1 MAPFSSGGLRRAPP
15 EPACWQRRRVPR
27 TRPQTDVL
35 PPGPGVPPPSRRP
48 RAGGAPPCGGARRR
62 DTALGLAAGRE
73 TEREALSAARGAA
86 AGRGRGAGSRVRGRE
101 TVGSSNMEED
111 VSLKFRQQLLFIDEN
126 LVAEDVAALKFL
138 CTDLLPFKKLE
149 SVKSAV
155 DIFQLLMAEE
165 YLNKEDTFLLA
176 ELLYRIK
183 CHSLLKK
190 LGYTKE
196 KVQECLREKGRVSPY
211 RQMLYEL
218 SENIT
223 NEMLKHIIFLLQNCL
238 PKRRIIY
245 SALDLLI
252 LLEKQGLLTEDNVQM
267 LEEVCMNVSPD
278 LLETVNCYKRTKV
291 PLPQQ
296 NTLPVKESSLFHTG
310 DIRVFTSPQET
321 SIKSVS
327 SNINDNKATNLTQGF
342 SEMNL
347 ELPEE
352 FSNKMKSYKMDGPHR
367 GFCLIINNVNFDRS
381 LQERKGSCKDAGEL
395 EQVFTWLGLD
405 VRTYTDLTSW
415 EIKDLMQTWQRLQDH
430 KDRDCFICC
439 ILSHGESGAIYGKDE
454 ELVSIRM
461 IMSHFTAKQ
470 CPQLAEKPK
479 LFFIQACQGKEIQ
492 CPVYVEA
499 DARIPDLSSMQQS
512 VSPSESIPEEADFL
526 LGMATIDGYVSF
538 RHIQQGAWY
547 IQALCSKL
555 QLLVPRGEDILSI
568 LTEVNED
575 VGRRVDRLGTK
586 KQMPQ
591 PAYTLRRKLIFP
603 IPRNPPPSQ
612 QH

>member
-1 MAPFSSGGLRRAPP
+1 
-15 EPACWQRRRVPR
+15 
-27 TRPQTDVL
+27 
-35 PPGPGVPPPSRRP
+35 
-48 RAGGAPPCGGARRR
+48 
-62 DTALGLAAGRE
+62 
-73 TEREALSAARGAA
+73 
-86 AGRGRGAGSRVRGRE
+86 
-101 TVGSSNMEED
+101 MED
-111 VSLKFRQQLLFIDEN
+111 DASLKFRQQLLLLDEN

-149 SVKSAV
+149 NVKSAV

-165 YLNKEDTFLLA
+165 YLNEEDTFLLA

-196 KVQECLREKGRVSPY
+196 KVQECLHEKGKVSPY

-223 NEMLKHIIFLLQNCL
+223 SDMLKDIIFLLQNCL
-238 PKRRIIY
+238 PRRRITL
-245 SALDLLI
+245 SALELLI
-252 LLEKQGLLTEDNVQM
+252 LLEKQGLLTENNVQI
-267 LEEVCMNVSPD
+267 LEDVCMNVSPD
-278 LLETVNCYKRTKV
+278 LLETVSCYKRAKV
-291 PLPQQ
+291 SLPQQ
-296 NTLPVKESSLFHTG
+296 ENTLPIKESSLFHTG

-321 SIKSVS
+321 SIKSVG
-327 SNINDNKATNLTQGF
+327 SNIDDNKAANLTQDF

-347 ELPEE
+347 ELPGE
-352 FSNKMKSYKMDGPHR
+352 FSNVENESKMTSYKMDGPHR
-367 GFCLIINNVNFDRS
+367 GFCLVINNVEFDRS
-381 LQERKGSCKDAGEL
+381 LQERKGSCKDAEEL
-395 EQVFTWLGLD
+395 ERVFTWLGLD
-405 VRTYTDLTSW
+405 VKTYKNLTSW
-415 EIKDLMQTWQRLQDH
+415 QIKDLMRTWQHLQDH

-454 ELVSIRM
+454 ELVSIRT

-470 CPQLAEKPK
+470 CPQLFEKPK

-492 CPVYVEA
+492 RPVYVEA
-499 DARIPDLSSMQQS
+499 DAQIPELPSMQQS

-526 LGMATIDGYVSF
+526 LGMATIDGYASF
-538 RHIQQGAWY
+538 RHVQQGAWY
-547 IQALCSKL
+547 IQSLCSKL

-603 IPRNPPPSQ
+603 IPRDPPPSQ
-612 QH
+612 QHRGF

>member
-1 MAPFSSGGLRRAPP
+1 
-15 EPACWQRRRVPR
+15 
-27 TRPQTDVL
+27 
-35 PPGPGVPPPSRRP
+35 
-48 RAGGAPPCGGARRR
+48 
-62 DTALGLAAGRE
+62 
-73 TEREALSAARGAA
+73 
-86 AGRGRGAGSRVRGRE
+86 
-101 TVGSSNMEED
+101 SSNMED
-111 VSLKFRQQLLFIDEN
+111 DASLKFRQQLLLLDEN

-149 SVKSAV
+149 NVKSAV

-165 YLNKEDTFLLA
+165 YLNEEDTFLLA

-196 KVQECLREKGRVSPY
+196 KVQECLHEKGKVSPY

-223 NEMLKHIIFLLQNCL
+223 SDMLKDIIFLLQNCL
-238 PKRRIIY
+238 PRRRITL
-245 SALDLLI
+245 SALELLI
-252 LLEKQGLLTEDNVQM
+252 LLEKQGLLTENNVQI
-267 LEEVCMNVSPD
+267 LEDVCMNVSPD
-278 LLETVNCYKRTKV
+278 LLETVSCYKRAKV
-291 PLPQQ
+291 CNIPSFNILWSGY
-296 NTLPVKESSLFHTG
+296 KHTG
-310 DIRVFTSPQET
+310 KKFGFHLFQHWEAHSGKYKAMSSQQELRKM
-321 SIKSVS
+321 SYLVS
-327 SNINDNKATNLTQGF
+327 EALHYCCFELYLLYMCRGF
-342 SEMNL
+342 GIAFLHGTWHTFFLSFL
-347 ELPEE
+347 Q
-352 FSNKMKSYKMDGPHR
+352 KMTSYKMDGPHR
-367 GFCLIINNVNFDRS
+367 GFCLVINNVEFDRS
-381 LQERKGSCKDAGEL
+381 LQERKGSCKDAEEL
-395 EQVFTWLGLD
+395 ERVFTWLGLD
-405 VRTYTDLTSW
+405 VKTYKNLTSW
-415 EIKDLMQTWQRLQDH
+415 QIKDLMRTWQHLQDH

-454 ELVSIRM
+454 ELVSIRT

-470 CPQLAEKPK
+470 CPQLFEKPK

-492 CPVYVEA
+492 RPVYVEA
-499 DARIPDLSSMQQS
+499 DAQIPELPSMQQS

-526 LGMATIDGYVSF
+526 LGMATIDGYASF
-538 RHIQQGAWY
+538 RHVQQGAWY
-547 IQALCSKL
+547 IQSLCSKL

-603 IPRNPPPSQ
+603 IPRDPPPS
-612 QH
+612 

>member
-1 MAPFSSGGLRRAPP
+1 
-15 EPACWQRRRVPR
+15 
-27 TRPQTDVL
+27 
-35 PPGPGVPPPSRRP
+35 
-48 RAGGAPPCGGARRR
+48 
-62 DTALGLAAGRE
+62 
-73 TEREALSAARGAA
+73 
-86 AGRGRGAGSRVRGRE
+86 
-101 TVGSSNMEED
+101 SSNMEHD
-111 VSLKFRQQLLFIDEN
+111 VSLKFRQQLLLIDEN
-126 LVAEDVAALKFL
+126 LVAEDLAALKFL
-138 CTDLLPFKKLE
+138 CTDLLPFRKLE
-149 SVKSAV
+149 SAKSAV
-155 DIFQLLMAEE
+155 DIFQLLIAAE
-165 YLNKEDTFLLA
+165 YLNEEDTFLVA
-176 ELLYRIK
+176 ELLYRMK

-196 KVQECLREKGRVSPY
+196 KVQECLPKKGRVSPY

-223 NEMLKHIIFLLQNCL
+223 NEMLKDIIFLLQNHL
-238 PKRRIIY
+238 PKRRIIV
-245 SALDLLI
+245 SALELLI
-252 LLEKQGLLTEDNVQM
+252 ILEKKGLLTENNVQM

-278 LLETVNCYKRTKV
+278 LLETVNSYKRGKV
-291 PLPQQ
+291 CLPQQ
-296 NTLPVKESSLFHTG
+296 ENTLPVKESSVSHTRG
-310 DIRVFTSPQET
+310 IRVFTSPQAKHLAFSEVVHFGDGSSMCKTTET
-321 SIKSVS
+321 NVASQFSLSGSGLEKALGHLEIKSAFFLS
-327 SNINDNKATNLTQGF
+327 FLQ
-342 SEMNL
+342 
-347 ELPEE
+347 
-352 FSNKMKSYKMDGPHR
+352 KMTSYKMDRPHR
-367 GFCLIINNVNFDRS
+367 GFCLVINNVKFDRS

-395 EQVFTWLGLD
+395 ERVFTWLGLD
-405 VRTYTDLTSW
+405 VRTYTDLTSQ
-415 EIKDLMQTWQRLQDH
+415 EIKNLMQTWQRLQDH

-454 ELVSIRM
+454 ELVSIRT

-499 DARIPDLSSMQQS
+499 DARIPDLSYMQRS

-575 VGRRVDRLGTK
+575 VSRRVDRLGTK

-591 PAYTLRRKLIFP
+591 PAYTLRRKFIFP
-603 IPRNPPPSQ
+603 IPRDPPPS
-612 QH
+612 

>member
-1 MAPFSSGGLRRAPP
+1 MVGRTKRRTSREKKIWRKNTASLL
-15 EPACWQRRRVPR
+15 EAERRK
-27 TRPQTDVL
+27 QEK
-35 PPGPGVPPPSRRP
+35 
-48 RAGGAPPCGGARRR
+48 
-62 DTALGLAAGRE
+62 RE
-73 TEREALSAARGAA
+73 K
-86 AGRGRGAGSRVRGRE
+86 GSRE
-101 TVGSSNMEED
+101 TVGSSNMEEV

-196 KVQECLREKGRVSPY
+196 KVQECLHEKGRVSPY

-252 LLEKQGLLTEDNVQM
+252 LLEKQGLLTENNVQM

-352 FSNKMKSYKMDGPHR
+352 FSNVENESKKMKSYKMDGPHR

-415 EIKDLMQTWQRLQDH
+415 EIKDLMRTWQRLQDH

>member
-1 MAPFSSGGLRRAPP
+1 MVGRTKRRTIR
-15 EPACWQRRRVPR
+15 EKKIWRRN
-27 TRPQTDVL
+27 TASIL
-35 PPGPGVPPPSRRP
+35 EGERRKQEK
-48 RAGGAPPCGGARRR
+48 
-62 DTALGLAAGRE
+62 RE
-73 TEREALSAARGAA
+73 K
-86 AGRGRGAGSRVRGRE
+86 GSKE
-101 TVGSSNMEED
+101 TVGSSNMEDD
-111 VSLKFRQQLLFIDEN
+111 VSLKFRQQLLHIDEN

-165 YLNKEDTFLLA
+165 YLNEEDTFLLA

-196 KVQECLREKGRVSPY
+196 KVQECLHEKGRVSPY

-223 NEMLKHIIFLLQNCL
+223 DEMLKDIIFLLQNCL
-238 PKRRIIY
+238 PKRRITL
-245 SALDLLI
+245 SALELLI
-252 LLEKQGLLTEDNVQM
+252 LLEKQGLLTENNVQM

-278 LLETVNCYKRTKV
+278 LVETVNCYKRAKV
-291 PLPQQ
+291 CLPQQ
-296 NTLPVKESSLFHTG
+296 ENTLPVKESSLSHTG
-310 DIRVFTSPQET
+310 DIRVFTSPQ
-321 SIKSVS
+321 
-327 SNINDNKATNLTQGF
+327 
-342 SEMNL
+342 
-347 ELPEE
+347 
-352 FSNKMKSYKMDGPHR
+352 KMTSYKMDGPHR
-367 GFCLIINNVNFDRS
+367 GFCLVINNVHFDRS

-395 EQVFTWLGLD
+395 ERVFTWLGLD
-405 VRTYTDLTSW
+405 VRTYTDLTSR
-415 EIKDLMQTWQRLQDH
+415 EIKDLMRTWQHLQDH

-439 ILSHGESGAIYGKDE
+439 ILSHGESGAIFGKDE

-492 CPVYVEA
+492 CPVCVEA
-499 DARIPDLSSMQQS
+499 DARIPDLSSTRQS

-575 VGRRVDRLGTK
+575 VGRRIDRLGTK

-591 PAYTLRRKLIFP
+591 PAYTLRRKFIFP
-603 IPRNPPPSQ
+603 IPRDPPPSQ

>member
-1 MAPFSSGGLRRAPP
+1 
-15 EPACWQRRRVPR
+15 
-27 TRPQTDVL
+27 T
-35 PPGPGVPPPSRRP
+35 
-48 RAGGAPPCGGARRR
+48 
-62 DTALGLAAGRE
+62 
-73 TEREALSAARGAA
+73 
-86 AGRGRGAGSRVRGRE
+86 
-101 TVGSSNMEED
+101 SNMEDD
-111 VSLKFRQQLLFIDEN
+111 VSLKFRQHLLFIDEN

-149 SVKSAV
+149 SVTSAV
-155 DIFQLLMAEE
+155 DIFQLLMAED
-165 YLNKEDTFLLA
+165 YLNEEDTFLLA

-183 CHSLLKK
+183 CHSLLKQ

-196 KVQECLREKGRVSPY
+196 KVQECLHEKGRVSPY

-223 NEMLKHIIFLLQNCL
+223 NEMLKDIVFLLQDCL
-238 PKRRIIY
+238 PKRHVTL
-245 SALDLLI
+245 SALELLI
-252 LLEKQGLLTEDNVQM
+252 LLEKRGLLTEDNVQV
-267 LEEVCMNVSPD
+267 LEEVCMRVSPD
-278 LLETVNCYKRTKV
+278 LLETVNCYKRAKV
-291 PLPQQ
+291 SLPQQ
-296 NTLPVKESSLFHTG
+296 ENTLPVKESSLSHTR
-310 DIRVFTSPQET
+310 DIKVFTSPQVHGSTYCQLGEQAYLF
-321 SIKSVS
+321 SVQEIQLHIV
-327 SNINDNKATNLTQGF
+327 SNSGSQKYHYWSCATGEKVNVKKRGCKPFFLSFLQ
-342 SEMNL
+342 
-347 ELPEE
+347 
-352 FSNKMKSYKMDGPHR
+352 KMTSYKMDGPHR
-367 GFCLIINNVNFDRS
+367 GFCLVINNVNFDRS
-381 LQERKGSCKDAGEL
+381 LPERKGSCKDAGEL
-395 EQVFTWLGLD
+395 ERVFTWLGLD
-405 VRTYTDLTSW
+405 VRTYMDLTSW
-415 EIKDLMQTWQRLQDH
+415 QIKDLMRTWQHVQDH
-430 KDRDCFICC
+430 KDRDCFVCC

-499 DARIPDLSSMQQS
+499 DARIPDLSSMQQRI
-512 VSPSESIPEEADFL
+512 SPSESIPEEADFL

-538 RHIQQGAWY
+538 RHVEQGAWY

-591 PAYTLRRKLIFP
+591 PAYTLRRKFIFP
-603 IPRNPPPSQ
+603 IPRDPPPS
-612 QH
+612 

>member
-1 MAPFSSGGLRRAPP
+1 LLS
-15 EPACWQRRRVPR
+15 
-27 TRPQTDVL
+27 
-35 PPGPGVPPPSRRP
+35 
-48 RAGGAPPCGGARRR
+48 
-62 DTALGLAAGRE
+62 GRE
-73 TEREALSAARGAA
+73 AA
-86 AGRGRGAGSRVRGRE
+86 
-101 TVGSSNMEED
+101 GSSNMEND
-111 VSLKFRQQLLFIDEN
+111 GSLKFHQQLLCIDEN

-138 CTDLLPFKKLE
+138 CTDLLPFRKLE

-155 DIFQLLMAEE
+155 EIFQLLMAEE
-165 YLNKEDTFLLA
+165 YLNEEDTFLLA

-196 KVQECLREKGRVSPY
+196 KVQECLHEKGRVSLY

-223 NEMLKHIIFLLQNCL
+223 NEMLKDIIFLLQNCL
-238 PKRRIIY
+238 PKRRITL
-245 SALDLLI
+245 SALELLI
-252 LLEKQGLLTEDNVQM
+252 LLEKQGLVSENNVQM
-267 LEEVCMNVSPD
+267 LEEVCMSVSPD
-278 LLETVNCYKRTKV
+278 LLEIVNCYKRAKV
-291 PLPQQ
+291 SIALRLPNAQI
-296 NTLPVKESSLFHTG
+296 HTG
-310 DIRVFTSPQET
+310 LTKCHLASLLLFLSALSVTASAGEHSASQGIF
-321 SIKSVS
+321 SVS
-327 SNINDNKATNLTQGF
+327 CWRHQSIHFPTAFFLSFLQ
-342 SEMNL
+342 
-347 ELPEE
+347 
-352 FSNKMKSYKMDGPHR
+352 KMTSYKMDGPHR
-367 GFCLIINNVNFDRS
+367 GFCLIINNVNFDKS
-381 LQERKGSCKDAGEL
+381 LQERKGSCKDAEEL
-395 EQVFTWLGLD
+395 KRVFTWLGLD
-405 VRTYTDLTSW
+405 VRTYKDQTS
-415 EIKDLMQTWQRLQDH
+415 EQIIDLMQAWQCFQDH

-479 LFFIQACQGKEIQ
+479 LFFIQACQGKQIQ

-499 DARIPDLSSMQQS
+499 DARIPDLSSMQHS

-526 LGMATIDGYVSF
+526 LGMATIDGYASF

-547 IQALCSKL
+547 IQALCNKL

-575 VGRRVDRLGTK
+575 VSRRVDRLGTK

-591 PAYTLRRKLIFP
+591 PAYTLRRKFIFP
-603 IPRNPPPSQ
+603 IPRDPPPS
-612 QH
+612 

>member
-1 MAPFSSGGLRRAPP
+1 LR
-15 EPACWQRRRVPR
+15 
-27 TRPQTDVL
+27 
-35 PPGPGVPPPSRRP
+35 S
-48 RAGGAPPCGGARRR
+48 
-62 DTALGLAAGRE
+62 
-73 TEREALSAARGAA
+73 
-86 AGRGRGAGSRVRGRE
+86 GRE
-101 TVGSSNMEED
+101 TVGSSTMEDD
-111 VSLKFRQQLLFIDEN
+111 VSLKFRQQLLLIDEN

-149 SVKSAV
+149 SVESAV

-165 YLNKEDTFLLA
+165 YLNEEDTFLLA
-176 ELLYRIK
+176 ELLYRINY
-183 CHSLLKK
+183 HSLLQK

-223 NEMLKHIIFLLQNCL
+223 NEMLKDIIFLLQNYL
-238 PKRRIIY
+238 PKRRITL
-245 SALDLLI
+245 SALELLI
-252 LLEKQGLLTEDNVQM
+252 LLEKQGLLTENNVQM

-278 LLETVNCYKRTKV
+278 LLETVNCYKRAKGEKFRFHSPMLSECVSKLLSILICLSVSIVLHLPNVQIHTGLTKRH
-291 PLPQQ
+291 LA
-296 NTLPVKESSLFHTG
+296 SLFL
-310 DIRVFTSPQET
+310 SL
-321 SIKSVS
+321 SALSVS
-327 SNINDNKATNLTQGF
+327 ASAGEHSATFFLCFLQ
-342 SEMNL
+342 
-347 ELPEE
+347 
-352 FSNKMKSYKMDGPHR
+352 KMTSYKMDGPHR
-367 GFCLIINNVNFDRS
+367 GFCLIINNVNFGRS
-381 LQERKGSCKDAGEL
+381 LQERRGSCKDAGEL
-395 EQVFTWLGLD
+395 ERVFTWLGLD
-405 VRTYTDLTSW
+405 VTTYTDLTSQ
-415 EIKDLMQTWQRLQDH
+415 EIKDLMQTWQQLQSH

-499 DARIPDLSSMQQS
+499 DAQIPPLSSAQQS
-512 VSPSESIPEEADFL
+512 ISPSESIPEEADFL

-538 RHIQQGAWY
+538 RHVEQGAWY

-575 VGRRVDRLGTK
+575 VSRRVDRLGTK

-591 PAYTLRRKLIFP
+591 PAYTLRRKFIFP
-603 IPRNPPPSQ
+603 IPRDPPPS
-612 QH
+612 

>member
-1 MAPFSSGGLRRAPP
+1 LLSGG
-15 EPACWQRRRVPR
+15 
-27 TRPQTDVL
+27 
-35 PPGPGVPPPSRRP
+35 
-48 RAGGAPPCGGARRR
+48 
-62 DTALGLAAGRE
+62 
-73 TEREALSAARGAA
+73 
-86 AGRGRGAGSRVRGRE
+86 E
-101 TVGSSNMEED
+101 TVGSSNMEDD
-111 VSLKFRQQLLFIDEN
+111 VSLKFRQQLLLIDEN

-155 DIFQLLMAEE
+155 DIFQLLMAED
-165 YLNKEDTFLLA
+165 YLNEEDTFLLV

-183 CHSLLKK
+183 YHSLLRK

-196 KVQECLREKGRVSPY
+196 KVQECLHEKGRVSPY

-223 NEMLKHIIFLLQNCL
+223 NEMLKDIVLLLQNCL
-238 PKRRIIY
+238 PKRRMTL
-245 SALDLLI
+245 SALELLI
-252 LLEKQGLLTEDNVQM
+252 LLEKQGLLSQNNVQM
-267 LEEVCMNVSPD
+267 LEEVCMKVSPD
-278 LLETVNCYKRTKV
+278 LLETINCYTRAKV
-291 PLPQQ
+291 CNIPSFNVLWSDY
-296 NTLPVKESSLFHTG
+296 KHTG
-310 DIRVFTSPQET
+310 EKVLELIWDYVGTFILFIVTAYAYSERIIWRGKKILCCFPLSLKENIV
-321 SIKSVS
+321 VS
-327 SNINDNKATNLTQGF
+327 SSVRFAL
-342 SEMNL
+342 SAEMT
-347 ELPEE
+347 
-352 FSNKMKSYKMDGPHR
+352 SYKMDGPHR
-367 GFCLIINNVNFDRS
+367 GFCLVINNVNFDRS
-381 LQERKGSCKDAGEL
+381 LQKRKGSCKDAGEL
-395 EQVFTWLGLD
+395 KRVFTWLGLD
-405 VRTYTDLTSW
+405 VKTYTDLTSQ
-415 EIKDLMQTWQRLQDH
+415 EIKDLMRTWQHLQDH
-430 KDRDCFICC
+430 KDSDCFICC

-492 CPVYVEA
+492 RPVYVEA
-499 DARIPDLSSMQQS
+499 DAQIPDLSSMQQS
-512 VSPSESIPEEADFL
+512 ISPSESIPEEADFL

-538 RHIQQGAWY
+538 RHVQQGTWY

-591 PAYTLRRKLIFP
+591 PAYTLRRKFIFP
-603 IPRNPPPSQ
+603 IPRDPPPS
-612 QH
+612 

>member
-1 MAPFSSGGLRRAPP
+1 
-15 EPACWQRRRVPR
+15 
-27 TRPQTDVL
+27 
-35 PPGPGVPPPSRRP
+35 
-48 RAGGAPPCGGARRR
+48 
-62 DTALGLAAGRE
+62 
-73 TEREALSAARGAA
+73 
-86 AGRGRGAGSRVRGRE
+86 
-101 TVGSSNMEED
+101 MEDD
-111 VSLKFRQQLLFIDEN
+111 VSLKFRQQLLLIDEN

-138 CTDLLPFKKLE
+138 CIGLLSFRKLE
-149 SVKSAV
+149 NVKSAL

-165 YLNKEDTFLLA
+165 YLNEEDTFLLA

-196 KVQECLREKGRVSPY
+196 KVQECLHEKGRVSPY

-223 NEMLKHIIFLLQNCL
+223 NEMLKDIVFLLQNYL
-238 PKRRIIY
+238 PKRRITL
-245 SALDLLI
+245 SALELLV
-252 LLEKQGLLTEDNVQM
+252 LLEKQGLLTENNIQM

-278 LLETVNCYKRTKV
+278 LLETVNCYKMSKV
-291 PLPQQ
+291 SLPQQ
-296 NTLPVKESSLFHTG
+296 ENTLPVKESSLSHTG
-310 DIRVFTSPQET
+310 DIKVFTQET
-321 SIKSVS
+321 TIKSVG
-327 SNINDNKATNLTQGF
+327 SNINDNKAANLTQGF
-342 SEMNL
+342 AERNL
-347 ELPEE
+347 ELAGE
-352 FSNKMKSYKMDGPHR
+352 FSNVEKESKKMTSYKMDGPHR
-367 GFCLIINNVNFDRS
+367 GFCLVINNVEFDRS
-381 LQERKGSCKDAGEL
+381 LQERKGSCKDAEEL
-395 EQVFTWLGLD
+395 KRVFTWLGLH
-405 VRTYTDLTSW
+405 VRTYKNLTSQ
-415 EIKDLMQTWQRLQDH
+415 EIKDVMRTWQHLQGH
-430 KDRDCFICC
+430 KDGDCFICC

-461 IMSHFTAKQ
+461 IMSHFTATQ

-479 LFFIQACQGKEIQ
+479 LFFIQACQGREIQ
-492 CPVYVEA
+492 RPVYVEA
-499 DARIPDLSSMQQS
+499 DARIPDLSSVQQNI
-512 VSPSESIPEEADFL
+512 SPSESIPEEADFL
-526 LGMATIDGYVSF
+526 LGMATIDGYASF

-591 PAYTLRRKLIFP
+591 PAYTLRRKFIFP
-603 IPRNPPPSQ
+603 IPRDPPPSQ

>member
-1 MAPFSSGGLRRAPP
+1 
-15 EPACWQRRRVPR
+15 
-27 TRPQTDVL
+27 
-35 PPGPGVPPPSRRP
+35 
-48 RAGGAPPCGGARRR
+48 
-62 DTALGLAAGRE
+62 
-73 TEREALSAARGAA
+73 
-86 AGRGRGAGSRVRGRE
+86 
-101 TVGSSNMEED
+101 MEDD
-111 VSLKFRQQLLFIDEN
+111 VSLKFRQQLLLIDEN

-138 CTDLLPFKKLE
+138 CTDLLPFRKLE

-155 DIFQLLMAEE
+155 DVFQLLMAEE
-165 YLNKEDTFLLA
+165 YLNEEDTFLLA

-183 CHSLLKK
+183 CHSLLNK

-196 KVQECLREKGRVSPY
+196 KVQECLHEKGRVSPY

-223 NEMLKHIIFLLQNCL
+223 DEMLKDIIFLLQNCL
-238 PKRRIIY
+238 PKRRITL
-245 SALDLLI
+245 SALELLI
-252 LLEKQGLLTEDNVQM
+252 LLEKQGLLTENNVQM

-278 LLETVNCYKRTKV
+278 LLETVNCYKRAKV
-291 PLPQQ
+291 SLPQQ
-296 NTLPVKESSLFHTG
+296 ENSVPVKESSLSHTG
-310 DIRVFTSPQET
+310 HIRVFSSPQET
-321 SIKSVS
+321 SIKPVD
-327 SNINDNKATNLTQGF
+327 SNIN
-342 SEMNL
+342 E
-347 ELPEE
+347 
-352 FSNKMKSYKMDGPHR
+352 
-367 GFCLIINNVNFDRS
+367 
-381 LQERKGSCKDAGEL
+381 EL
-395 EQVFTWLGLD
+395 ERVFTWLGLD
-405 VRTYTDLTSW
+405 VRTYTDLTSQ
-415 EIKDLMQTWQRLQDH
+415 EIKELMRTWQCWQDH
-430 KDRDCFICC
+430 KDSDCFICC

-479 LFFIQACQGKEIQ
+479 LFFIQACQGKDIQ

-499 DARIPDLSSMQQS
+499 DAQIPDLSSMQQNI
-512 VSPSESIPEEADFL
+512 SPSESIPEEADFL

-538 RHIQQGAWY
+538 RHVQQGTWY

-591 PAYTLRRKLIFP
+591 PAYTLRRKFIFP
-603 IPRNPPPSQ
+603 IPRDPPPSQ

>member
-1 MAPFSSGGLRRAPP
+1 
-15 EPACWQRRRVPR
+15 
-27 TRPQTDVL
+27 
-35 PPGPGVPPPSRRP
+35 
-48 RAGGAPPCGGARRR
+48 
-62 DTALGLAAGRE
+62 
-73 TEREALSAARGAA
+73 
-86 AGRGRGAGSRVRGRE
+86 
-101 TVGSSNMEED
+101 MEDD
-111 VSLKFRQQLLFIDEN
+111 VSLKFRQQLLLIDEN
-126 LVAEDVAALKFL
+126 LVTEDVAALKFL

-149 SVKSAV
+149 SVESAV

-165 YLNKEDTFLLA
+165 YLNEEDTFLLA

-196 KVQECLREKGRVSPY
+196 KVQECLHEKGRVSLY

-218 SENIT
+218 SENIS
-223 NEMLKHIIFLLQNCL
+223 NEMLKDIIFLLQNYL
-238 PKRRIIY
+238 PKRRITL
-245 SALDLLI
+245 SALELLI
-252 LLEKQGLLTEDNVQM
+252 LLEKQGLLTENNVQM

-278 LLETVNCYKRTKV
+278 LLETVNCYKRAKV
-291 PLPQQ
+291 SLPHQE
-296 NTLPVKESSLFHTG
+296 NTLPVKESSLSHTG
-310 DIRVFTSPQET
+310 AIRVFTSSQET
-321 SIKSVS
+321 SIKSVV
-327 SNINDNKATNLTQGF
+327 SNINDNKAANLTQGF
-342 SEMNL
+342 SEMNM
-347 ELPEE
+347 ELPGE
-352 FSNKMKSYKMDGPHR
+352 FNNVENESKKMTSYKMDGPHR
-367 GFCLIINNVNFDRS
+367 GFCLVINNVNFDRS

-395 EQVFTWLGLD
+395 ERVFTWLGLD
-405 VRTYTDLTSW
+405 VRTYRDLTSHQII
-415 EIKDLMQTWQRLQDH
+415 ELMKTWQRLQDH

-454 ELVSIRM
+454 ELVSIRR

-499 DARIPDLSSMQQS
+499 DARIPDLPSMQQS
-512 VSPSESIPEEADFL
+512 ISASESIPEEADFL

-591 PAYTLRRKLIFP
+591 PAYTLRRKFIFP
-603 IPRNPPPSQ
+603 IPTDPPPSQ
-612 QH
+612 QHRGF